1 MLQKFNFNIEYSA
14 KQVEEQIQELVN
26 IQYYADTGLNKY
38 SRFDDVYDYCNKQEM
53 PKGKDEN
60 DIGEEFIKYEIE
72 KDHEKYKEKLNR
84 AIYEDVFQEIA
95 GDYNSIFEK
104 RK

>member
-1 MLQKFNFNIEYSA
+1 
-14 KQVEEQIQELVN
+14 
-26 IQYYADTGLNKY
+26 
-38 SRFDDVYDYCNKQEM
+38 M

-84 AIYEDVFQEIA
+84 AIYEDVF
-95 GDYNSIFEK
+95 
-104 RK
+104 